1 MERVQEF
8 KIGDWVCIR
17 PFLTSTKYG
26 LGSVTL
32 GSIGIVYCIR
42 PDSSLLIELSYLPTS
57 WHCEPEEVEHV
68 VPFRDGNWVRVKA
81 SVSAPRYGWE
91 DVTRNSI
98 GVIHNLEEDGD
109 MGIAFCFRNELF
121 PFSVSDGEKVPRFEV
136 GQEIRVMPS
145 VNQPR
150 LGWLNESP
158 STVGKTARI
167 DLDGALN
174 VGRQSLWKVSPGDVE
189 QLPGFEVGEW
199 VCSKP
204 SPGSRSSSDL
214 NGASCIAVV
223 HSVQDSGLRTSLV
236 EPRWGWRGSR
246 PESQCVLTGIH
257 ADGEVKAAFFG
268 LPGLWRGDPADLEIE
283 QMFMLPFVESKKGT
297 KIWVVRSGHTHAS
310 IGTIQAINAN
320 GKLRIYTPE
329 GSKAWMLD
337 PSEVEV
343 VEEKGFCIGDWV
355 RPFEVGGIVRI
366 KDGLVT
372 PRWGWEMVTHS
383 SKGRVVGVDANGK
396 VRIKFQWMEREA
408 LGRRP
413 C

>member
-8 KIGDWVCIR
+8 KIGDWVSIR
-17 PFLTSTKYG
+17 PFLTSTTYG

-189 QLPGFEVGEW
+189 QLPGFEVGDW

-214 NGASCIAVV
+214 NGVSSITVV
-223 HSVQDSGLRTSLV
+223 HSVQDSGYLELACCFRKLKSFDSL
-236 EPRWGWRGSR
+236 
-246 PESQCVLTGIH
+246 
-257 ADGEVKAAFFG
+257 
-268 LPGLWRGDPADLEIE
+268 
-283 QMFMLPFVESKKGT
+283 
-297 KIWVVRSGHTHAS
+297 
-310 IGTIQAINAN
+310 
-320 GKLRIYTPE
+320 Y
-329 GSKAWMLD
+329 
-337 PSEVEV
+337 
-343 VEEKGFCIGDWV
+343 
-355 RPFEVGGIVRI
+355 
-366 KDGLVT
+366 
-372 PRWGWEMVTHS
+372 
-383 SKGRVVGVDANGK
+383 
-396 VRIKFQWMEREA
+396 
-408 LGRRP
+408 
-413 C
+413 